1 MSSTFSDHFEYT
13 NYPDSLIKIMQL
25 VFRNQSERITDP
37 CHKHTT
43 NINRSSTF
51 KHNTRNGFTL
61 LEVIIAITIGS
72 VIILTCTTALR
83 MGLSHL
89 SRGEDWLNDTVRG
102 ATAYDFFWQQVSSI
116 RSYELPTPS
125 DLIPRLENS
134 NIKEDTD
141 NKDKKT
147 SEPKKEKEKK
157 KEKKKKVYF
166 KGDVNS
172 LSFITPLSIKKH
184 YGYGLI
190 VATYSLNIDYEGT
203 DLIYREKRLTPAVLL
218 ALANNIF
225 EWDEED
231 EGIVIAKK
239 CDDVKFEYLKPDNR
253 SGINDDNNF
262 DDKYQ
267 EWVGILE
274 NQLPK
279 AIRIIIT
286 KDEAE
291 KELLAPIMVM
301 YSL

>member
-1 MSSTFSDHFEYT
+1 
-13 NYPDSLIKIMQL
+13 
-25 VFRNQSERITDP
+25 
-37 CHKHTT
+37 
-43 NINRSSTF
+43 
-51 KHNTRNGFTL
+51 
-61 LEVIIAITIGS
+61 
-72 VIILTCTTALR
+72 

-89 SRGEDWLNDTVRG
+89 GRGEDWLNNTVRG

-125 DLIPRLENS
+125 YLIPKFENS
-134 NIKEDTD
+134 NTNHDTG
-141 NKDKKT
+141 NKDKDDKT
-147 SEPKKEKEKK
+147 TKPRK

-166 KGDVNS
+166 KGDVTS

-190 VATYSLNIDYEGT
+190 VATYDLNIDYEGT
-203 DLIYREKRLTPAVLL
+203 DLVYREKRLTPAVLL
-218 ALANNIF
+218 ALANNIV

-231 EGIVIAKK
+231 EGIVIAEK
-239 CDDVKFEYLKPDNR
+239 CDDVKFEYLKPGSG
-253 SGINDDNNF
+253 SGIIDDNNF
-262 DDKYQ
+262 NDRYQ

-286 KDEAE
+286 KDEEE